1 MESIEALLNCRD
13 VVVCRSAKK
22 EPKIVGHDIWI
33 WDQKFS
39 HRKEARGKRRRGGGG
54 IQAKSICCVSSNSF
68 ARNLFI
74 FPTFKGESYWH
85 HLNSKSG
92 KEIETLDSEK
102 KTYRQM
108 VYFMATIFVF
118 VYLLTTIYLFWCC
131 VICMCILKREVFKF
145 TAWKNKK
152 GACKN
157 AVFKQVH
164 IIISFLPF
172 FIIPEFLQSLQILI
186 KSCCTLLDK

>member
-1 MESIEALLNCRD
+1 MPRKKYRN
-13 VVVCRSAKK
+13 VVCCVGQQKK
-22 EPKIVGHDIWI
+22 RASPRLLDMISE
-33 WDQKFS
+33 S
-39 HRKEARGKRRRGGGG
+39 G
-54 IQAKSICCVSSNSF
+54 IKS
-68 ARNLFI
+68 
-74 FPTFKGESYWH
+74 FPTGKKLEEKEEEEEEESRPSQFVVFLPT
-85 HLNSKSG
+85 HLP
-92 KEIETLDSEK
+92 EICLSFQLSRVNPIGTISTQRVERKLRHLIPRKRLIDK
-102 KTYRQM
+102 W
-108 VYFMATIFVF
+108 YFMATIFVF